1 MYVRTYACKH
11 ICVYIN
17 IHTYVL
23 IYLNTYIYVYIH
35 TYVYVHLYIY
45 LYMCVRD
52 FLATMSHKIKTPL
65 NTLIFVCVFKG
76 GRKKVFVINYIC
88 IYVHV

>member
-1 MYVRTYACKH
+1 M
-11 ICVYIN
+11 
-17 IHTYVL
+17 
-23 IYLNTYIYVYIH
+23 
-35 TYVYVHLYIY
+35 YIY